1 MATSYATP
9 RLTRSKSGADL
20 LYERFK
26 LEQQKEDEK
35 AAIDYLNAT
44 MGTFISYDTSL
55 QHELKDGVL
64 LCK

>member
-1 MATSYATP
+1 MAASYATP

-20 LYERFK
+20 LFERLK
-26 LEQQKEDEK
+26 HEQHQIDER

-44 MGTFISYDTSL
+44 LNTCISSPL